1 MKTHHFVTLIFILF
15 LKISEISA
23 QGFTTFKGKII
34 DSQTKKPLANT
45 YVGIPAK
52 GMEAVTIG
60 TLSNENGEFQL
71 KFPTIIRTNTLVA
84 TTFGYKDFHQKII
97 DLLPRKDSL
106 IIELSPVGNRSVE
119 ERDARK
125 VVDFA
130 LSRME
135 KNYAINPYAITGFY
149 REFLTQ
155 NEEYIKISEG
165 VIKVEKMPY
174 PAKGETGETTKL
186 LRGRSYA
193 KTAQVDSLEGF
204 SFGNGTSFV
213 TRSLETKLPDFLEKN
228 SLKDYNFKL
237 QSELVEYDGM
247 PVFTIHFSPNNK
259 KIKGSKQGKILM
271 DTLNMA
277 ILKLEYEF
285 TPEGLK
291 DAIKNNLFD
300 GEGMENTEV
309 QRFRVSYNYH
319 ACFGN
324 YYLQNSDL
332 QIDAITKAAKKDTV
346 GKSIALRLEFF
357 ANEINLRQGTPIKE
371 NEIMEDTDFPSG
383 GKKYEDI
390 IWGNYNF
397 IKPTQKMR
405 AIVGN

>member
-1 MKTHHFVTLIFILF
+1 MKTHHIVALILF
-15 LKISEISA
+15 LSLKISGISA
-23 QGFTTFKGKII
+23 QGFTTFKGKVV
-34 DSQTKKPLANT
+34 DFQSKKPLANT
-45 YVGIPAK
+45 YIGIPAK
-52 GMEAVTIG
+52 GMGAVTIG

-71 KFPTIIRTNTLVA
+71 KFPTIIQTNTLVA

-97 DLLPRKDSL
+97 DLIPRKDSL
-106 IIELSPVGNRSVE
+106 IIELTAVENKVIE

-125 VVDFA
+125 SIDFA
-130 LSRME
+130 ISRME
-135 KNYAINPYAITGFY
+135 KNYAVNPYMITGFY

-165 VIKVEKMPY
+165 VIKVEKTPY
-174 PAKGETGETTKL
+174 PAKGETGETAKL

-228 SLKDYNFKL
+228 SLKDYTFKL
-237 QSELVEYDGM
+237 QPELIEYDGM
-247 PVFTIHFSPNNK
+247 PVFTINFSPNNK

-291 DAIKNNLFD
+291 DAIQNKLFD
-300 GEGMENTEV
+300 GDGMENTEV
-309 QRFRVSYNYH
+309 QRFRVSYNYR

-332 QIDAITKAAKKDTV
+332 QIDAIIKAAKKDTV
-346 GKSIALRLEFF
+346 GKSISLRLEFF

-390 IWGNYNF
+390 IWGNFNF
-397 IKPTQKMR
+397 IKPTQRMR